1 MSLNKQ
7 KQELNSMATKREDE
21 LLKKNKNLENEMNEV
36 KQQRWTSKAQE
47 EYLAR
52 RENECDKREKN
63 FDRELKEYTMQAE
76 KALKVRQMD
85 FEDKLDKIYAEKLE
99 TLKKANTRL
108 VRKIGIKV
116 FGICAVLACVMAVCN
131 ICTNKTVQQ
140 KKTLQAVIDEANEAN
155 WYLCSNRVMVYDVEH
170 QQMAK
175 YVMDGRAVQVN
186 AIGDEWVEIKS
197 QGLIGYITR
206 ADFDDFFFEI
216 SLNIG

>member
-1 MSLNKQ
+1 MI
-7 KQELNSMATKREDE
+7 
-21 LLKKNKNLENEMNEV
+21 
-36 KQQRWTSKAQE
+36 
-47 EYLAR
+47 
-52 RENECDKREKN
+52 
-63 FDRELKEYTMQAE
+63 
-76 KALKVRQMD
+76 
-85 FEDKLDKIYAEKLE
+85 KLYAEKLE

-206 ADFDDFFFEI
+206 ADFDDFFSEI